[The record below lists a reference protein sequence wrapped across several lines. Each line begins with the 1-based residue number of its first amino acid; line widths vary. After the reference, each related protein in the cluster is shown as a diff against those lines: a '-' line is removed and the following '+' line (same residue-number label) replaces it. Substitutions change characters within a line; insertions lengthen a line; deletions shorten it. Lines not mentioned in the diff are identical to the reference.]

1 MTKAILFATAA
12 AIVSSTTRAQD
23 DAVYNSAG
31 TFLGNRSELIADCVK
46 DVEKDKEMAMF
57 DARMVCD
64 CMIGTV
70 LTIDAVDQATDE
82 SALDDLD
89 FEAMMA
95 SDTALM
101 ADFQRCVVSSMQG
114 DVPLRTLG
122 KKTITEMTEQCVV
135 ESRAR
140 AELKEA
146 GVNANV
152 LCECIFD
159 QIYRKNMTMG
169 DLQSLGDRNS
179 VAFNEVM
186 LPCITRATGAEA
198 EPRLAGAPDV
208 SGKKNTDRVPVL
220 PLGNLH
226 KVKIVIGG
234 MEQYFIIDSG
244 ASDCMISNEL
254 EQRLRKMNAVTQAN
268 YLDPKEYQL
277 ADGRTVMCRRFVA
290 QDMRIGEFRVN
301 NVTVAVIDEEINF
314 LLGKSFL
321 DKFTEWT
328 IEPRTATLYLKRQ

>member
-1 MTKAILFATAA
+1 MTKGIFLATAA
-12 AIVSSTTRAQD
+12 MILGTTAYAQD
-23 DAVYNSAG
+23 DAVYNSVG
-31 TFLGNRSELIADCVK
+31 TFLGNRSELIAECIK
-46 DVEKDKEMAMF
+46 EVEKDKEMEMF

-70 LTIDAVDQATDE
+70 LTIEEVDNATDE

-89 FEAMMA
+89 FEAVMG

-101 ADFQRCVVSSMQG
+101 AEFQQCVVSSMQG

-122 KKTITEMTEQCVV
+122 KKAITEMTEQCVV
-135 ESRAR
+135 ESVAR
-140 AELKEA
+140 TELKEA

-169 DLQSLGDRNS
+169 DVQSLGDRNS
-179 VAFNEVM
+179 IAFNEVM

-198 EPRLAGAPDV
+198 EPRLPGAPDV

-226 KVKIVIGG
+226 KVKIMIGG

-244 ASDCMISNEL
+244 ASDCMISSEL
-254 EQRLRKMNAVTQAN
+254 EQRLRKMNVVTEAG

-277 ADGRTVMCRRFVA
+277 ADGREVMCRRFVA

-301 NVTVAVIDEEINF
+301 NANVAVIDEQINF

-328 IEPRTATLYLKRQ
+328 IEPRTSTLYLKRQ